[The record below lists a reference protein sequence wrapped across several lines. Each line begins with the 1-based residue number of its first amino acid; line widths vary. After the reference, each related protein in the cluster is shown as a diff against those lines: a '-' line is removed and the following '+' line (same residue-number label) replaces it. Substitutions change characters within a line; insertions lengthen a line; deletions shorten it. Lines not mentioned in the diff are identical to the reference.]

1 MPWGRSELRI
11 IRNEAIM
18 LPPVQTARRSSHCVL
33 VIRFIAIVFIP
44 AFFATPAY
52 ADATRDAL
60 TEIAKCADI
69 PDSSA
74 RLKCFDAAVPGARS
88 ALASPAQPEKEKRGI
103 LEWFGFSRPQKP
115 ATKPEEFGKPPPSR
129 PDEITQIT
137 ASVLEFAKTA
147 RGRAVFILDNGQVW
161 RQLDGDDTVVL
172 EPQPGTTM
180 KVTIAIGLLGNY
192 NLTVEGR
199 NALVRVFRLK

>member
-1 MPWGRSELRI
+1 MRRCNLSEI
-11 IRNEAIM
+11 EQ
-18 LPPVQTARRSSHCVL
+18 LPAARTARWSSHCVL
-33 VIRFIAIVFIP
+33 LIRFIALTFIS
-44 AFFATPAY
+44 AFAAAPAY

-69 PDSSA
+69 SDSSA
-74 RLKCFDAAVPGARS
+74 RLKCFDAAVPSAKS
-88 ALASPAQPEKEKRGI
+88 ALATAAQPEKEKGGI

-115 ATKPEEFGKPPPSR
+115 VTKAEDFGKPPQSR
-129 PDEITQIT
+129 PDEITRIT
-137 ASVLEFAKTA
+137 APVLEFAKTA

-172 EPQPGTTM
+172 EPQPGKTM

>member
-1 MPWGRSELRI
+1 
-11 IRNEAIM
+11 M
-18 LPPVQTARRSSHCVL
+18 LPTAQTARWPGHCMHL
-33 VIRFIAIVFIP
+33 IRFIALTFIS
-44 AFFATPAY
+44 AFVATPAC

-69 PDSSA
+69 SDSSA
-74 RLKCFDAAVPGARS
+74 RLKCFDAAVPSARS
-88 ALASPAQPEKEKRGI
+88 ALATAAQPEKDKGGI

-115 ATKPEEFGKPPPSR
+115 ATKAEDFGKPRPSR

-137 ASVLEFAKTA
+137 ASVLEFARTA

-172 EPQPGTTM
+172 EPQPGKAM

-199 NALVRVFRLK
+199 NAFVRVLRLK

>member
-1 MPWGRSELRI
+1 MRT
-11 IRNEAIM
+11 
-18 LPPVQTARRSSHCVL
+18 TAQAAVWSTHCVF
-33 VIRFIAIVFIP
+33 VMRSIAIVFIAAFVAVP
-44 AFFATPAY
+44 AH

-88 ALASPAQPEKEKRGI
+88 ALATTAQPEKDKRGI

-115 ATKPEEFGKPPPSR
+115 VTKAEEFGKPPPSR

-137 ASVLEFAKTA
+137 AAVLEFAKTA

-161 RQLDGDDTVVL
+161 RQLDGDDIVVL
-172 EPQPGTTM
+172 EPQPGKTM
-180 KVTIAIGLLGNY
+180 KVTIAIGLLGNF